1 VKRFAIL
8 VVLAVLA
15 ASIPAPAALCEEKSP
30 AYSFK
35 FSGYFK
41 GDVVYDQARA
51 NSGDYAL
58 FLLNQPKNAVTSM
71 TARETR
77 LGFDFSW
84 KENEWQTDARLE
96 FDFYGL
102 GVTAATLNSQENKGT
117 TMLRHAYAQVT
128 RGHWSLLAGQTSD
141 IISPLVPKSV
151 NYTVLWDQGN
161 IGYRRPQL
169 RVTGWVNAS
178 DKVKVTAALGATRTL
193 GGDLDG
199 DKIDD
204 GADAVLPTAQGR
216 LGIAAKLGEKK
227 TLEVGFSGHYGRE
240 QYVLN
245 FSTQYVKSWSA
256 NVDLRAV
263 IGDRFELLAEGF
275 TGQDLGT
282 YFGGVGQTVNPLNHE
297 IASMGAW
304 GQISFKPIERVWIN
318 LGYGWDDPK
327 DEDFEIPA
335 TATTDVSF
343 LDFNS
348 DVFGSIFCNVTS
360 TVTAMI
366 EVSGLKTEYIL
377 KHFVGGEIVGTDINR
392 NEVRV
397 QFAIKAAIK

>member
-1 VKRFAIL
+1 MKRFVL
-8 VVLAVLA
+8 VMALSLFA
-15 ASIPAPAALCEEKSP
+15 ASFLAGAARCEEKSP
-30 AYSFK
+30 AYTFK

-41 GDVVYDQARA
+41 GDVAYDQARVNA
-51 NSGDYAL
+51 GDYAL
-58 FLLNQPKNAVTSM
+58 YLLNLNKNAMSSI

-84 KENEWQTDARLE
+84 KESEWQTDARLE

-102 GVTAATLNSQENKGT
+102 GVTPATLNSQENKGT
-117 TMLRHAYAQVT
+117 TMLRHAYVQLT

-169 RVTGWVNAS
+169 RLTGWVNAT
-178 DKVKVTAALGATRTL
+178 DKVKVTAAVGATRTL

-204 GADAVLPTAQGR
+204 GADAVIPTVQGR
-216 LGIAAKLGEKK
+216 LGMSAKLADKK
-227 TLEVGFSGHYGRE
+227 TLEIGFSGHYGRE
-240 QYVLN
+240 QYQLKG
-245 FSTQYVKSWSA
+245 TQYVKSWSG

-263 IGDRFELLAEGF
+263 LGDRFELLGEAF

-282 YFGGVGQTVNPLNHE
+282 YYGGVGQTVNPLNHE
-297 IASMGAW
+297 IASMGGW
-304 GQISFKPIERVWIN
+304 GQVSFKPLDRVWIN

-327 DEDFEIPA
+327 DEDFEIPT
-335 TATTDVSF
+335 TATTDQSF
-343 LDFNS
+343 IDLNS
-348 DVFGSIFCNVTS
+348 DIFGSIFYSVTS

-366 EVSGLKTEYIL
+366 EVSGLKTQYIL
-377 KHFVGGEIVGTDINR
+377 KHFAGGEIVETGMDR
-392 NEVRV
+392 SEARV